1 MWSCCRT
8 GPTQENGCFGGK
20 MACYQAL
27 QRIAVGSLI
36 PQHGEKSELRGRWP
50 VMLKFGRRLLLYGDS
65 VPIPLGFVAF
75 GQQWLASDAHR
86 CCILPPVGRLQT
98 ALGLLRGG
106 TDSTRPAIAAAESAL
121 RSRPR
126 GALSSAQLQSVS
138 PNHGQRREI
147 FSERRVSNVATV
159 SRLGCT
165 AFCSLLVNRSL
176 RA

>member
-1 MWSCCRT
+1 LSKNQSCCRT

-27 QRIAVGSLI
+27 QRIAIGSLI
-36 PQHGEKSELRGRWP
+36 PQHGGNSELRGRIASDAEVRKEGFFCMGTP
-50 VMLKFGRRLLLYGDS
+50 S
-65 VPIPLGFVAF
+65 PIPLGFVAF

-98 ALGLLRGG
+98 APGLLRGG

-138 PNHGQRREI
+138 PSHVTTSRNIQR
-147 FSERRVSNVATV
+147 
-159 SRLGCT
+159 T
-165 AFCSLLVNRSL
+165 ASV
-176 RA
+176 